1 MKYTKEKRLDIG
13 RRIYD
18 GELTRYEAAK
28 EYEISEQ
35 TTRNYMRL
43 YRDVNQLPPRK
54 GAQHICGLALPKQD
68 RRRLQRSWKN
78 SNP

>member
-28 EYEISEQ
+28 EYEINEQ
-35 TTRNYMRL
+35 TARNYMRM
-43 YRDVNQLPPRK
+43 YRDVNLLPPRK
-54 GAQHICGLALPKQD
+54 GAQHIWSIVK
-68 RRRLQRSWKN
+68 
-78 SNP
+78 